1 MMQSIEHAAG
11 SIKRVVAFRLKP
23 GMDVLKGIEEICK
36 AENIKNGVILSG
48 IGSLDGAAFC
58 NPVPL
63 KDKKAGYGYGE
74 PTILYGPIE
83 LTAAAGMICHDDDGN
98 LLLHVHMS
106 MSDQH
111 GTGHGGHLIEG
122 TKVLLTTDMVIAELD
137 GLVMGR
143 RFDEGTRECLWL
155 RNPSKNKKTWKK
167 RMRKKER
174 CESHWLL
181 KVKNIRRKG
190 FWIRTKQCCSIRAF
204 ETKAAE
210 CFTKG
215 MLAGNIHLCIGQEA
229 VPTGACY
236 ALEPEDYMTSTHR
249 GHGHCIAKGA
259 SLDKMLAELFGKKTG
274 YCQGKGGSMHI
285 ADVAGLHS
293 LGANGIVGAGIPIAA
308 GSALVSKIKGDKHV
322 TLCFFGDSASNQGTF
337 HEAVNMAAAWKLPV
351 VFLCENNSYGVSVNI
366 HSVTN
371 TDTIAVRAQA
381 YNIPGKTVDGN
392 DPVTVY
398 EAVKEAVDYAREGNG
413 PSIVECMTFRHQ
425 GHYCG
430 DPANYRP
437 ASYMEEAHKK
447 DAIPNMRKRLLDGV
461 ATEEEILAV
470 EKAVEDEMDAACQF
484 ANESAY
490 PDPSEATTDVY
501 FSDNERSVVR

>member
-1 MMQSIEHAAG
+1 MISLSEKKYSKEMLLGMYETM
-11 SIKRVVAFRLKP
+11 LK
-23 GMDVLKGIEEICK
+23 I
-36 AENIKNGVILSG
+36 
-48 IGSLDGAAFC
+48 
-58 NPVPL
+58 
-63 KDKKAGYGYGE
+63 
-74 PTILYGPIE
+74 
-83 LTAAAGMICHDDDGN
+83 
-98 LLLHVHMS
+98 
-106 MSDQH
+106 
-111 GTGHGGHLIEG
+111 
-122 TKVLLTTDMVIAELD
+122 
-137 GLVMGR
+137 
-143 RFDEGTRECLWL
+143 
-155 RNPSKNKKTWKK
+155 
-167 RMRKKER
+167 
-174 CESHWLL
+174 
-181 KVKNIRRKG
+181 KG
-190 FWIRTKQCCSIRAF
+190 FES
-204 ETKAAE
+204 KASD

-215 MLAGNIHLCIGQEA
+215 MMYGNIHLCLGQEA

-236 ALEPEDYMTSTHR
+236 ALEPDDYMASTHR
-249 GHGHCIAKGA
+249 GHGHCVAKGGD
-259 SLDKMLAELFGKKTG
+259 LKIMMAELFGRATG
-274 YCQGKGGSMHI
+274 YCKGKGGSMHI
-285 ADVAGLHS
+285 ADIDGLHS

-308 GSALVSKIKGDKHV
+308 GSAFASKIWGDKYV

-430 DPANYRP
+430 NPANYRP

-470 EKAVEDEMDAACQF
+470 EKAVEDEMEAAYQF